1 MFPIGT
7 PTVQPSEEDELL
19 LTQRSQYLIQHA
31 RENIAKLKA
40 DPCPKL
46 VVRRLTYAEDTLA
59 NEEQSLAKL
68 STANKYFGHT
78 TPFYE
83 FCATNET
90 SLWGDKGITSGIT
103 CC

>member
-7 PTVQPSEEDELL
+7 PTIQPSEEDELF
-19 LTQRSQYLIQHA
+19 LTQRSQYFIQHA

-68 STANKYFGHT
+68 MCVWAKT
-78 TPFYE
+78 
-83 FCATNET
+83 
-90 SLWGDKGITSGIT
+90 
-103 CC
+103 